1 MNNCNI
7 DAAGIMLS
15 QFLGPLNPRVSP
27 VSTNL
32 ISFTQSNY
40 GDVSTASMAKIGYVY
55 VPSSCKTNVCRVHV
69 AFHGCLMSAETI
81 GTKFVQYSGLNDWAE
96 NNQIVVIYPQLTT
109 ELIKNPN
116 GCWDF
121 WGYTGSD
128 FALKTGKQ
136 MTIVNNMAT
145 KVPGVNW
152 GISENFEE
160 EAEFLA

>member
-55 VPSSCKTNVCRVHV
+55 VPSSCKTTVCRVHV
-69 AFHGCLMSAETI
+69 AFHGCLMFAENI
-81 GTKFVQYSGLNDWAE
+81 GTKFVEYSGLNDWAE

-152 GISENFEE
+152 GINENFEE